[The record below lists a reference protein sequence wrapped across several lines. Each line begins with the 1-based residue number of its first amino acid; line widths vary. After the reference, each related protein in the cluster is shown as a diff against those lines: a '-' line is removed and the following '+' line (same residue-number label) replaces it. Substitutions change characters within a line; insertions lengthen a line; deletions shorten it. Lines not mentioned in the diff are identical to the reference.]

1 MNSFAFSSIFTS
13 ILSFGLAFFVIYKN
27 YKSTLNR
34 SWFFVSFLMGVWS
47 LGLWGVVVSSTY
59 IEALFFQYILDL
71 SAVFIPLSFFKFSIN
86 LLKIND
92 KKRKQFVIFS
102 ILSCLIA
109 LMSFTS
115 LFKKGMAP
123 LLEYNFNFWINP
135 GSLYPVFPLYFSLL
149 MFYSF
154 YLIIVNFKN
163 FNGAERSQIRYILI
177 AGIIGFLGGATNF
190 FPQVIKIYPVGNYF
204 VILYIVS
211 VAYAILKHRLM
222 GIRTIASKVYTYIL
236 ASTFVFIVFYSIV
249 SIEEK
254 YLSGI
259 FSSISLTINVL
270 VAVLFSNAFI
280 FILEK
285 IQKSS
290 DQIFFKGRTPQKI
303 LKELSLRLSS
313 SINIDKLMS
322 ILSHEFKKILATED
336 IDVFLF
342 QKDTVSKSGKEK
354 YAFVS
359 ILNNKGKIVSS
370 NIISETVLN
379 NKAALVRDEAEK
391 RGEAKLVEQLDKLKA
406 KIVAP
411 LIMRDKVIGLILLGG
426 KISDDAYTQEDIE
439 FLEIISSQAAVAIEN
454 ARLYKE
460 VDDFS
465 KTLQQK
471 VDEQTQE
478 LKDKAEHM
486 KKLME
491 MRSEFLDIT
500 SHQLRTP
507 VSVIKGVLSMMQEGS
522 IPENKK
528 AEFLNAAMD
537 KSIKLGEIINDIL
550 RASEMDSDKFTM
562 NVRAVDLNEILE
574 KIKSDKMKTSLVRN
588 VVLTFNFT
596 KEPLPPVMTDEK
608 YIEQAIVNLIN
619 NAFQYTPEGTI
630 TVTTSADKDFV
641 TIRVAD
647 TGIGIPDKDRKKM
660 FQKFGR
666 AENAKEAFT
675 DGSGLG
681 LFIIKQIVDANPGSK
696 IEIEKTEVGK
706 GTTFALTLPVAR
718 GTV

>member
-47 LGLWGVVVSSTY
+47 LGLWGVVISNTY

-71 SAVFIPLSFFKFSIN
+71 SAIFIPLSFFKFSIN

-92 KKRKQFVIFS
+92 KKRKQFIIFL
-102 ILSCLIA
+102 ILSSLIA
-109 LMSFTS
+109 FMSFTS

-135 GSLYPVFPLYFSLL
+135 GSLYSIFPIYFSFL

-154 YLIIVNFKN
+154 YLIIINFKN
-163 FNGAERSQIRYILI
+163 FKGAERSQIRYILI

-211 VAYAILKHRLM
+211 VAYAILRHRLM

-249 SIEEK
+249 SVEEK

-718 GTV
+718 ETV

>member
-47 LGLWGVVVSSTY
+47 LGLWGVVISNTY

-71 SAVFIPLSFFKFSIN
+71 SAIFIPLSFFKFSIN

-92 KKRKQFVIFS
+92 KKRKQFIIFL
-102 ILSCLIA
+102 ILSSLIA
-109 LMSFTS
+109 FMSFTS

-135 GSLYPVFPLYFSLL
+135 GSLYSIFPIYFSFL

-154 YLIIVNFKN
+154 YLIIINFKN
-163 FNGAERSQIRYILI
+163 FKGAERSQIRYILI

-211 VAYAILKHRLM
+211 VAYAILRHRLM

-249 SIEEK
+249 SVEEK

-342 QKDTVSKSGKEK
+342 QKNTVNKSGKEK

-359 ILNNKGKIVSS
+359 ILNNKGKIASS
-370 NIISETVLN
+370 NIISETILN

-391 RGEAKLVEQLDKLKA
+391 RGEVKLVEQLDKLKA

-718 GTV
+718 ETV